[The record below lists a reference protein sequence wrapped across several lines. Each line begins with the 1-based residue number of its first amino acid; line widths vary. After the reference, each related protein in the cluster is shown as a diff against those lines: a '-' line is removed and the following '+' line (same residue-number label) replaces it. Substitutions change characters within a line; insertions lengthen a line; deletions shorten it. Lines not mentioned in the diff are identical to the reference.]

1 MIQGHGGNIFA
12 LARELGC
19 QPEDIADMSSNINPL
34 GPPPGLLAHLQAH
47 LTRIGTLPDVDGATG
62 CRALARLLDLDPDWI
77 LAGSG
82 TTQFIYEVCRVLKTR
97 RALIVGPTYADYAD
111 ACRGEGVCA
120 DLFLTQP
127 EDTFQPDLAALE
139 TQLAGVD
146 TLFVCT
152 PNNPTGSL
160 TPLDELANLARRH
173 PALRLVLDA
182 SYLPFSEPQLAGSLK
197 PLVQDDL
204 RQVLVLW
211 SGSKIFAMPGLRA
224 GFLIAHPDLLT
235 SFRPLARPWT
245 LGTLA
250 QEAMLFLAENREA
263 VERFVRDS
271 HAFIQQ
277 ERAAVQARLADCAE
291 LRCLPSS
298 TSFFL
303 LHLPPGLHAEKVC
316 QALLARRVLIRNCA
330 NFTGLDR
337 RFIRA
342 ALKDRAT
349 NAHFAELLRHI
360 VLEHRS

>member
-1 MIQGHGGNIFA
+1 MIQGHGGNIFT

-19 QPEDIADMSSNINPL
+19 QPEEIADMSSNINPL
-34 GPPPGLLAHLQAH
+34 GQPPGLLAHLQAH
-47 LTRIGTLPDVDGATG
+47 LSRIGSLPDVDGATA
-62 CRALARLLDLDPDWI
+62 CRALAQLLDLDPDWI

-82 TTQFIYEVCRVLKTR
+82 TTQFIYEICRALQTK
-97 RALIVGPTYADYAD
+97 RALILGPTYADYAD
-111 ACRGEGVCA
+111 ACRAEGVKA
-120 DLFLTQP
+120 ELFLTRA
-127 EDTFQPDLAALE
+127 EDAFQPDLTALE
-139 TQLAGVD
+139 ARLAEVD
-146 TLFVCT
+146 TLFLCA

-160 TPLDELANLARRH
+160 TPLNALAELVRRH

-182 SYLPFSEPQLAGSLK
+182 SYLPFAEPQLAGSLK

-211 SGSKIFAMPGLRA
+211 SGSKIFAIPGLRA
-224 GFLIAHPDLLT
+224 GFLIAHPDLLAR
-235 SFRPLARPWT
+235 FRPLARPWA

-250 QEAMLFLAENREA
+250 QEALLFLSENREA

-277 ERAAVQARLADCAE
+277 ERAAVQAHLADCAG
-291 LRCLPSS
+291 LHCIPSN

-303 LHLPPGLHAEKVC
+303 LRLPPGLYAEEVC
-316 QALLARRVLIRNCA
+316 QALLAERILIRNCA

-342 ALKDRAT
+342 ALKDKAANTR
-349 NAHFAELLRHI
+349 FAQLLRHT
-360 VLEHRS
+360 VLEHKP